1 MKPDLDRHFIFFSEP
16 YYNFPIQ
23 WFSKSNIAMVYTP
36 REQKGSNF
44 NAFFPIEAATMGLI
58 TINIARDIVR
68 PPSVAKFNLSWLV
81 FPQRLFSLI

>member
-1 MKPDLDRHFIFFSEP
+1 MEKHLKINLQIVYFLILPSMKPDLDRHFIFFSEP

-44 NAFFPIEAATMGLI
+44 NEFFPI
-58 TINIARDIVR
+58 
-68 PPSVAKFNLSWLV
+68 
-81 FPQRLFSLI
+81 